1 MKLIRA
7 FATLFLIW
15 TIVFF
20 AYFGPALLLRLA
32 ETNWNLT
39 DKAELKPYEEY
50 VVVVLKTDLFGN
62 WVIARKGKEEVAFR
76 CTDAIFFELELKK
89 KIGKVTQAES
99 R

>member
-1 MKLIRA
+1 MKLIKA

-15 TIVFF
+15 AIVFF

-32 ETNWNLT
+32 ETNWNLK

-76 CTDAIFFELELKK
+76 CTDAIFSELELKK
-89 KIGKVTQAES
+89 KI
-99 R
+99 RRRNCY